1 MVTPNWATKIL
12 ETKKVLI
19 DEAES
24 VNSSV
29 VSDFLWPC
37 GL

>member
-1 MVTPNWATKIL
+1 MVTPTWATKIL

-19 DEAES
+19 DEAERVS
-24 VNSSV
+24 SSV
-29 VSDFLWPC
+29 VSDFLWPR